1 MRLHCSD
8 VTGDCLPCRS
18 AGDAKTGA
26 EAVRQLVDYRLN
38 LLTGEWWEN
47 PEHGN
52 PMLNLLRERLS
63 EANVNAATYAL
74 TSYLAETPGV
84 LSLEN
89 VQGQIQDRQYTYSAT
104 VLTGDGS
111 IEISY
116 EYRF

>member
-8 VTGDCLPCRS
+8 DTGDWLPCRS
-18 AGDAKTGA
+18 AGDTKTGA
-26 EAVRQLVDYRLN
+26 GAVRQLVDYRLN

-52 PMLNLLRERLS
+52 PMLDLLRERLS
-63 EANVNAATYAL
+63 EANANAATYAL

-89 VQGQIQDRQYTYSAT
+89 VKGAIQGRQYIYSAT
-104 VLTGDGS
+104 ALTGEGS
-111 IEISY
+111 FGISY
-116 EYRF
+116 NYGI